1 MPFVLVQSFS
11 QNAISSK
18 VLLRCCMQQTSLT
31 FPGTASG
38 RGSKSRGVKNNI
50 KDSLYAQICLN
61 QWETIILFTLQR

>member
-1 MPFVLVQSFS
+1 
-11 QNAISSK
+11 
-18 VLLRCCMQQTSLT
+18 MQQTSLT